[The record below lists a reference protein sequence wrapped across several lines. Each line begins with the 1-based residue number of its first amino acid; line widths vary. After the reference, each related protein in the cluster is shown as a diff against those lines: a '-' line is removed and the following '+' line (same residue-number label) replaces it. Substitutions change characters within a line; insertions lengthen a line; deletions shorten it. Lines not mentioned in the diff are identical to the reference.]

1 MGVEEL
7 VASLGDNILTTTLGK
22 VIGWGRGNSVWPA
35 QFGLACC
42 AIEMIATATAGVDIA
57 RFGSEA
63 FRASPRQSD
72 LMIVSGRV
80 SQKMAPILRTVYD
93 QMPEPKWVI
102 SMGACASTAAR
113 RLAERADDSAGA
125 DQGPG
130 NHSAAVIAED
140 LVIEKGVT
148 AGDQWVTV
156 PAERIRE
163 ALSALKADGY
173 RLLVFLTCVDH
184 LVDSSR
190 EFPARY
196 EVVYQLRDLD
206 AGRAQGPLPNQSAD
220 LRIRTFI
227 DGDPP
232 RIDSVHDI
240 FPPANWEERETYD
253 MFGIVF
259 TDHPG
264 LTRILMPDDWVG
276 HPLRRDYPVGGE
288 VVEFSEEH
296 EIWQTA
302 PDEA

>member
-1 MGVEEL
+1 
-7 VASLGDNILTTTLGK
+7 
-22 VIGWGRGNSVWPA
+22 
-35 QFGLACC
+35 
-42 AIEMIATATAGVDIA
+42 
-57 RFGSEA
+57 
-63 FRASPRQSD
+63 
-72 LMIVSGRV
+72 
-80 SQKMAPILRTVYD
+80 
-93 QMPEPKWVI
+93 
-102 SMGACASTAAR
+102 
-113 RLAERADDSAGA
+113 
-125 DQGPG
+125 
-130 NHSAAVIAED
+130 VIAED

-163 ALSALKADGY
+163 ALSTLKADGY

-196 EVVYQLRDLD
+196 EVLYQLRDLEKPLNLRV
-206 AGRAQGPLPNQSAD
+206 RA
-220 LRIRTFI
+220 FI

-253 MFGIVF
+253 MFGIIF
-259 TDHPG
+259 ADHPG

-288 VVEFSEEH
+288 IVEFSEEH

-302 PDEA
+302 PEEA